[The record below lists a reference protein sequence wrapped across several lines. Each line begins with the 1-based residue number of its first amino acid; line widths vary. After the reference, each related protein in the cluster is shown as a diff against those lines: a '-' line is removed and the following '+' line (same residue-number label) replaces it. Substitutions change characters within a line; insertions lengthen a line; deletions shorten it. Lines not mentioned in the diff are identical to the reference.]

1 MESKKY
7 NELMNKRKIR
17 SRLTD
22 TENKLVASS
31 GERKGRRGNMWEG
44 SKTYKLLGIISY

>member
-17 SRLTD
+17 RILTETD
-22 TENKLVASS
+22 NKLEVSS
-31 GERKGRRGNMWEG
+31 GERKGRRVNMWEG
-44 SKTYKLLGIISY
+44 SKTYKLLGIK